1 MYKPNAII
9 KRTNPPINHTLP
21 IMSPLQG
28 IHMETH
34 ATLTTLTAPI
44 EITALIEMIGI
55 TALIET
61 ITTNIILAAEA
72 NHQHPL

>member
-1 MYKPNAII
+1 MHKPNAITTC
-9 KRTNPPINHTLP
+9 TNPLTNQIFP

-34 ATLTTLTAPI
+34 AALTTLTALI
-44 EITALIEMIGI
+44 ETTTPIEMIGI
-55 TALIET
+55 TALIGT
-61 ITTNIILAAEA
+61 SIPNIILAAEA